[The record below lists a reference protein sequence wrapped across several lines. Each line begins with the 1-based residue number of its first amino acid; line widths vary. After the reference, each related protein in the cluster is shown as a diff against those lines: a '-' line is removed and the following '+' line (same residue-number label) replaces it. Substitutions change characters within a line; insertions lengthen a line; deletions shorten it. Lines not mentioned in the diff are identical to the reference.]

1 MNWEAR
7 SRHQVAI
14 GDVKRCDCDKGCCFL
29 LPSICI
35 SYPSWMLLAHGITSK
50 GACIPSDLIDSPSIL
65 SHRSLPSSLLWH
77 SYQDKHVFHHRNTS
91 LIFYLALF
99 PHPASL
105 SFLWTIFSSRSQET
119 RRCGEILQKHVLL
132 WCQMSVLDLCSQLWL
147 LFGRCLT
154 GANAAMLRGKKWWGW
169 MPYISR
175 VTFFYHSSAWG
186 FWWSLFFFLGGSF
199 WSKKWC
205 CFPNAEMSPRR
216 IVFCT
221 GNSYGFSHFRVVF
234 SYYHLVH
241 LLPVVIF
248 QFLSAFRRR
257 SQNIH
262 WQFMGPE
269 EILDLPRWAGVV
281 TVEWCDFQIT
291 WFVSNCFRTREVSC
305 TSD

>member
-35 SYPSWMLLAHGITSK
+35 IYPSWMLLAHGITSK

-65 SHRSLPSSLLWH
+65 SYKRLASSLLWH
-77 SYQDKHVFHHRNTS
+77 SYQDKHVFHHSSTW

-105 SFLWTIFSSRSQET
+105 SFLWSLFASRSQET

-154 GANAAMLRGKKWWGW
+154 GAVGKLCSRGTKVVG
-169 MPYISR
+169 
-175 VTFFYHSSAWG
+175 
-186 FWWSLFFFLGGSF
+186 GGSL
-199 WSKKWC
+199 
-205 CFPNAEMSPRR
+205 
-216 IVFCT
+216 I
-221 GNSYGFSHFRVVF
+221 
-234 SYYHLVH
+234 
-241 LLPVVIF
+241 
-248 QFLSAFRRR
+248 
-257 SQNIH
+257 
-262 WQFMGPE
+262 
-269 EILDLPRWAGVV
+269 
-281 TVEWCDFQIT
+281 
-291 WFVSNCFRTREVSC
+291 
-305 TSD
+305 